1 MKTRSNFADDAVSE
15 SIGFIIIFGLVITGI
30 ALVSLYGYPMLL
42 KQQISS
48 DERTMEQTLLILQ
61 NDMKLLSY
69 SNVPYKDTSLRVSG
83 GALTVFTTSASQ
95 QMFTIRYWNGSAGNR
110 ETYVYRPGE
119 LRYASDA
126 GTAVIS
132 IENGA
137 ILKRQQDSPG
147 SFMLAEPRWFFDGST
162 QALVMFLISV
172 QADTDMS
179 LTGIGNIQ
187 MSRTVEPAVIT
198 MDYDAFGLPAQ
209 NVSVRY
215 TPDPDNDYSLGWE
228 QYFTGSGG
236 FTKQGSE
243 YNLNNVRKFVLKE
256 YTIRIEHI

>member
-1 MKTRSNFADDAVSE
+1 MKIRSKFSDDAVSE

-30 ALVSLYGYPMLL
+30 ALVSLYGYPLLL
-42 KQQISS
+42 KQQVSS

-83 GALTVFTTSASQ
+83 GALSVFNTSASQ
-95 QMFTIRYWNGSAGNR
+95 QTFTIRYWNTTGGYT
-110 ETYVYRPGE
+110 ETKVYQPGE
-119 LRYASDA
+119 LRYSSDA

-137 ILKRQQDSPG
+137 ILKRQQDATG
-147 SFMLAEPRWFFDGST
+147 SVMLAEPRWFFDST
-162 QALVMFLISV
+162 TQTLVVFLLSV

-179 LTGIGNIQ
+179 LSGIGNIQ

-198 MDYDAFGLPAQ
+198 MDYPAPGQ

-215 TPDPDNDYSLGWE
+215 TPDPDNDYSVAWK
-228 QYFTGSGG
+228 QYFTGSGE
-236 FTKQGSE
+236 FTQVGSE
-243 YNLNNVRKFVLKE
+243 YDLANVRKFVLKE